1 MWDDI
6 SPADA
11 ARHDEIFDEGSS
23 LIEGEVFQDGSGGP
37 SGRPG
42 MFARRKLQKAIE
54 RFEGALEINPK
65 GWQSMWLLGKIH
77 QRLESEAESLYW
89 FQKALALAPNEPDVA
104 RETGLAAFEVGNTEL
119 ALQCCQAALDARPDD
134 PGLMANLALAHL
146 LGGDLPEAEG
156 LVSKALELV
165 PHDQISG
172 HLSQIIRE
180 VAEGTRPQPASVHDI
195 T

>member
-1 MWDDI
+1 MSDDL

-11 ARHDEIFDEGSS
+11 VRHDEFYNEGWS
-23 LIEGEVFQDGSGGP
+23 LVEGQVFIDGSGP
-37 SGRPG
+37 SGRLG

-54 RFEGALEINPK
+54 RFQGALEIVPK
-65 GWQSMWLLGKIH
+65 GWQSMWALGKIH
-77 QRLESEAESLYW
+77 QRLESEAESLFW
-89 FQKALALAPNEPDVA
+89 FRKAMALAPDEPDVA

-146 LGGDLPEAEG
+146 LRGGLAAAESF
-156 LVSKALELV
+156 VSKALELV
-165 PHDQISG
+165 PHDPVSG

-180 VAEGTRPQPASVHDI
+180 VAEGTRPQPASIHDI

>member
-1 MWDDI
+1 MSDDI

-23 LIEGEVFQDGSGGP
+23 LIEGEVLLDGGSP

-54 RFEGALEINPK
+54 RFQGALEINPK
-65 GWQSMWLLGKIH
+65 GWQSMWMLGKIH
-77 QRLESEAESLYW
+77 QRLESQAESLFW
-89 FQKALALAPNEPDVA
+89 FKKAMALAPDEPDVA
-104 RETGLAAFEVGNTEL
+104 RETGLAAFEAGNTEL
-119 ALQCCQAALDARPDD
+119 ALQCCQAARPDD

-146 LGGDLPEAEG
+146 LGGDLAEAESF
-156 LVSKALELV
+156 VSRALELV
-165 PHDQISG
+165 PHDPVSG
-172 HLSQIIRE
+172 DLSQIIRE
-180 VAEGTRPQPASVHDI
+180 VAEGTRPQPASIHDI

>member
-1 MWDDI
+1 MSDDI
-6 SPADA
+6 SPADG
-11 ARHDEIFDEGSS
+11 ARHDQIFDEGSS

-42 MFARRKLQKAIE
+42 MFARRKLHKAIE

-65 GWQSMWLLGKIH
+65 GWQSMWFLGKIH
-77 QRLESEAESLYW
+77 QRLESEAESLFW
-89 FQKALALAPNEPDVA
+89 FKKAMALAPDEPDVA
-104 RETGLAAFEVGNTEL
+104 RETGLAAFEAGKTEL

-146 LGGDLPEAEG
+146 LGGDLAEAEG
-156 LVSKALELV
+156 LLSTALELAPQDPV
-165 PHDQISG
+165 SG
-172 HLSQIIRE
+172 HLSEIIRE
-180 VAEGTRPQPASVHDI
+180 ITEGARPQPASIHDI

>member
-1 MWDDI
+1 MSDDI
-6 SPADA
+6 SLADA
-11 ARHDEIFDEGSS
+11 ARHDKIFSEGSS
-23 LIEGEVFQDGSGGP
+23 LVEGEVFLDGTCP

-54 RFEGALEINPK
+54 RFQGALEINPK
-65 GWQSMWLLGKIH
+65 GWESMWMLGKIH
-77 QRLESEAESLYW
+77 QRLESQAESLFW
-89 FQKALALAPNEPDVA
+89 FEKAMVLAPDEPDVA

-119 ALQCCQAALDARPDD
+119 ALQCCQAALGARPDD

-146 LGGDLPEAEG
+146 LRGGLAAAEG

-165 PHDQISG
+165 PHDPISG
-172 HLSQIIRE
+172 DLSEIIRE